1 MKNQVLFYRKI
12 ISSISLCFLFVITSC
27 NSTSLVAQNNEAE
40 KDKIENTVT
49 QLYAAMVE
57 KDKSVLQE
65 LTMEKLT
72 YGHSSGTI
80 ENQSEYV
87 DGVLN
92 GAFQFSSI
100 SPEDQNIEISGNTG
114 IVRHIFKGEGT
125 NSGTP
130 ARVNIGCIMVFQK
143 QGRDWK
149 LLARQAY
156 KL

>member
-1 MKNQVLFYRKI
+1 MKNQVLFYRKL
-12 ISSISLCFLFVITSC
+12 ISSISLCFLFVIMSC
-27 NSTSLVAQNNEAE
+27 NSTSLLAQSNEAE
-40 KDKIENTVT
+40 IDKIENTVT

-57 KDKSVLQE
+57 KDTAVLQE

-100 SPEDQNIEISGNTG
+100 TPVDQTVSTSGDIG
-114 IVRHIFKGEGT
+114 MVRHIFEADGT
-125 NSGTP
+125 NNGNP
-130 ARVNIGCIMVFQK
+130 AKVRIGCLLIFQK
-143 QGRDWK
+143 EGQWK
-149 LLARQAY
+149 LLARQAF

>member
-1 MKNQVLFYRKI
+1 MKDQVLFYRKL
-12 ISSISLCFLFVITSC
+12 ISSISLCYLFVIMSC
-27 NSTSLVAQNNEAE
+27 NSTSLLAQSNEAE
-40 KDKIENTVT
+40 IDKIENTVT

-57 KDKSVLQE
+57 KDKAVLQE

-100 SPEDQNIEISGNTG
+100 TPVDQTVSTSGDIG
-114 IVRHIFKGEGT
+114 LVRHIFEANGT
-125 NSGTP
+125 NNGNP
-130 ARVNIGCIMVFQK
+130 AKVRIGCLIIFQK
-143 QGRDWK
+143 EGQWK
-149 LLARQAY
+149 LLARQAF